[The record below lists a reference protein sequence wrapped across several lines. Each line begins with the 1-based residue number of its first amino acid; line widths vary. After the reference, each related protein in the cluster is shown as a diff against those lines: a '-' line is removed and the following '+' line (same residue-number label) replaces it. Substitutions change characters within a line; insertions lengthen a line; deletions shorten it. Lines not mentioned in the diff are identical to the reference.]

1 MFPGGCRAPRPTQQ
15 SRARIRRPVLRVSSA
30 KPVHLLHAANGVATR
45 GRPIRALDPTGD
57 LSFALV
63 DEAIL
68 DGSLESAIAA
78 IRSRSVS
85 ALELTEACL
94 ARIAAR
100 DGDLNAFITVTADDA
115 RRRAGGATG
124 PLAGAPVA
132 LKDLFDVAGVPTTGG
147 SKLFATNMPQEDGE
161 IARRLFAAGAVDLG
175 KTNLHEWA
183 FGVTTDNPH
192 FGPTRNPWDPDRI
205 PGGSSGGNGAA
216 LAAGL
221 CFGTIGSDTGGSIR
235 IPASLCGVVGLK
247 PTYGRISLRGAIPLA
262 WSLDHPGPMTRTVRD
277 AALLLQVVA
286 GYDPHDPVSA
296 DVPIDDYLVD
306 IESGVR
312 GLRIGLVRGRFF
324 ERLAPNEQP
333 AADVAAAFRSA
344 IDALAAEGARI
355 EDVELPRTDELR
367 PTQHVIIGTEAA
379 AYHRDRIASDRAS
392 YGTDVAQRIETGARH
407 SGIAYASARR
417 TRDELRRAYAEALAP
432 WDAIALPTT
441 PITAPPRVGQDA
453 VAAAATL
460 TAYTSPFNLT
470 GLPAI
475 SVPCGFDASG
485 LPIGLQ
491 LVARPWAE
499 ARLLRIARAYERAT
513 SWRERRPGP
522 GPA

>member
-1 MFPGGCRAPRPTQQ
+1 
-15 SRARIRRPVLRVSSA
+15 
-30 KPVHLLHAANGVATR
+30 
-45 GRPIRALDPTGD
+45 
-57 LSFALV
+57 V
-63 DEAIL
+63 DDAIL
-68 DGSLESAIAA
+68 DGSLENAISA

-85 ALELTEACL
+85 AAELTDACL

-100 DGDLNAFITVTADDA
+100 ADDLNAFITVTADDA
-115 RRRAGGATG
+115 RRRAARASG
-124 PLAGAPVA
+124 PLAGAPLA

-147 SKLFATNMPQEDGE
+147 SKLLESNIPREDGE

-192 FGPTRNPWDPDRI
+192 FGPTRNPWGLDRL

-221 CFGTIGSDTGGSIR
+221 CFGAIGSDTGGSIR
-235 IPASLCGVVGLK
+235 IPAALCGVVGLK
-247 PTYGRISLRGAIPLA
+247 PTYGRVSLRGAIPLA
-262 WSLDHPGPMTRTVRD
+262 WSLDHPGPMTRSVRD
-277 AALLLQVVA
+277 AALLLQLIA
-286 GYDPHDPVSA
+286 GYDPGDPVSV
-296 DVPIDDYLVD
+296 DLPVDDYLVD

-312 GLRIGLVRGRFF
+312 GLRIGVVRGGFF

-333 AADVAAAFRSA
+333 ATTVAAAFRAA
-344 IDALAAEGARI
+344 IDSLAREGARI
-355 EDVELPRTDELR
+355 EEVELPRTDELR
-367 PTQHVIIGTEAA
+367 GTQQVIIGTEAA
-379 AYHRDRIASDRAS
+379 AYHRDRMASDRDS
-392 YGTDVAQRIETGARH
+392 YGADVAQRLDTGAGH
-407 SGIAYASARR
+407 TGIAYAMARR
-417 TRDELRRAYAEALAP
+417 ARDELRRVYAEALAR

-470 GLPAI
+470 GLPAVSI
-475 SVPCGFDASG
+475 PCGFDPGG

-499 ARLLRIARAYERAT
+499 ARLLRVARAYERAT
-513 SWRERRPGP
+513 SWHERRPG
-522 GPA
+522 

>member
-1 MFPGGCRAPRPTQQ
+1 
-15 SRARIRRPVLRVSSA
+15 
-30 KPVHLLHAANGVATR
+30 VATR
-45 GRPIRALDPTGD
+45 GRPIRALRPTGH

-63 DEAIL
+63 DDAIL
-68 DGSLESAIAA
+68 DGSLESAITAM
-78 IRSRSVS
+78 RSRSVS
-85 ALELTEACL
+85 ALELTDACL

-100 DGDLNAFITVTADDA
+100 ADDLNAFITVTTEDA
-115 RRRAGGATG
+115 RRRAALASG
-124 PLAGAPVA
+124 PLAGAPLA

-147 SKLFATNMPQEDGE
+147 SKLLAQNVPGEDGE

-192 FGPTRNPWDPDRI
+192 FGPTRNPWDLDRI

-247 PTYGRISLRGAIPLA
+247 PTYGRVSLRGAIPLA

-277 AALLLQVVA
+277 AAVLLQLIA
-286 GYDPHDPVSA
+286 GYDPGDPVTLN
-296 DVPIDDYLVD
+296 VPVDDYVAD

-312 GLRIGLVRGRFF
+312 GLRIGVVRGRFF
-324 ERLAPNEQP
+324 ERLAPNERP
-333 AADVAAAFRSA
+333 APDVAAAFRAA
-344 IDALAAEGARI
+344 IETLAGDGARI

-367 PTQHVIIGTEAA
+367 GAQHVIIGTEAA
-379 AYHRDRIASDRAS
+379 AYHHERIASARAS
-392 YGTDVAQRIETGARH
+392 YGADVAQRIETGAKH
-407 SGIAYASARR
+407 TGIAYATARR
-417 TRDELRRAYAEALAP
+417 TRDELRRVYADALAP
-432 WDAIALPTT
+432 WDAIVLPTT
-441 PITAPPRVGQDA
+441 PITAPLRVGQDA

-475 SVPCGFDASG
+475 SIPCGFDANG

-499 ARLLRIARAYERAT
+499 ARLLRVARAYERAT
-513 SWRERRPGP
+513 SWHERRPG
-522 GPA
+522 